1 LKGKIKEARLRLKMT
16 QVEVAARV
24 GVSMNA
30 YILWEREVSNP
41 NPENMAKLKKV
52 LKLDGQA

>member
-1 LKGKIKEARLRLKMT
+1 MKGKIKEARLRLKMT

>member
-1 LKGKIKEARLRLKMT
+1 MKGKIKEARLRLKLT
-16 QVEVAARV
+16 QVEVASRV

-30 YILWEREVSNP
+30 YILWEKNVSIP

-52 LKLDGQA
+52 LELDGQA